1 MSSEYSVTKIN
12 SSKFDLNGIRLAN
25 GKTCCYWKNKGS
37 NKINDVIVIM
47 NNSNVVNVSNN
58 QMCISLDGVTNGND
72 MLAMINAFLQE
83 MKKMGINGKE
93 FNFRFIVDNKKDVV
107 TVNRIIDSLGIK
119 GIIVKSDLY
128 NSFSEN
134 LDEAIDNIN
143 NNDLVAGGNNKQI
156 NKYEEGSLKKYTI
169 SDDKVYDD
177 NNNLSLAEQK
187 KIKLSEWMN
196 DPIKMQEIIGLSKE
210 ELDKRLTETVTIG
223 IKTHYLESSNNNVR
237 DNKVS
242 SVANDKARMEDG
254 KVNSELG
261 IVKNNVSNNNQY
273 STVEENK
280 GDVKVVNPTV
290 SSYEVSSSNNNVVN
304 FNDYSVDNSYALDN
318 NKDNDTDLLKEEDT
332 QRNIES
338 EVYYLGSSGEIYNK
352 DGKIVGRLGVGG
364 YAVNENNNLLRYNN
378 VIGVIGDINDMGV
391 NKTEIKANVR
401 VLKKPDRPV
410 YSRNSKKSAAF
421 VNLPVII
428 FIISLL
434 LLIGSGI
441 ILFLMK

>member
-47 NNSNVVNVSNN
+47 NNSNVVNVSNS

-83 MKKMGINGKE
+83 MNKIGINGKQ
-93 FNFRFIVDNKKDVV
+93 FNFKFIVDNKKEIDV
-107 TVNRIIDSLGIK
+107 VNRIINILGIK
-119 GIIVKSDLY
+119 GVIVKSDLY
-128 NSFSEN
+128 NSLAEN

-143 NNDLVAGGNNKQI
+143 NNDLVASGNNKQI
-156 NKYEEGSLKKYTI
+156 SKYEEGTLKKYTI

-187 KIKLSEWMN
+187 KVKLSEWMN
-196 DPIKMQEIIGLSKE
+196 DPIKMQEIVGLSKE
-210 ELDKRLTETVTIG
+210 ELDKRLTEAVTVG
-223 IKTHYLESSNNNVR
+223 LRTHYLESASDSVR
-237 DNKVS
+237 NDKVGN
-242 SVANDKARMEDG
+242 VANDKARMEDG

-261 IVKNNVSNNNQY
+261 IVRNNVSNNNQY

-290 SSYEVSSSNNNVVN
+290 SSYEVGSSNNNVVN
-304 FNDYSVDNSYALDN
+304 FNDYSVDNSYDVEKN
-318 NKDNDTDLLKEEDT
+318 NDNDVDLVKEEEIE
-332 QRNIES
+332 RNIES

-364 YAVNENNNLLRYNN
+364 YSVNENNNLLRYNN

-391 NKTEIKANVR
+391 NKTETKANVR

-410 YSRNSKKSAAF
+410 YSSDNKKSAAF
-421 VNLPVII
+421 VSLPVII